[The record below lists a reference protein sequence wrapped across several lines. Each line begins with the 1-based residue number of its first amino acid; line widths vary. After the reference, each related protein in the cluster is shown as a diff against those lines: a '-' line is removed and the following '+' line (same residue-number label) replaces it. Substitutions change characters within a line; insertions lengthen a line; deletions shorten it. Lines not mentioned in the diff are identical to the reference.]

1 MGMDLSEFQ
10 RRRLEY
16 ANKTKT
22 RDLERMNLGQGVDDT
37 PWYVKVLEEMVID
50 FIERLE
56 AMEELMK
63 PAPEKETPKGPG
75 HKFS

>member
-1 MGMDLSEFQ
+1 MELPEFQ

-16 ANKTKT
+16 ANKAKI
-22 RDLERMNLGQGVDDT
+22 RDTERMNMGSGVDDT

-63 PAPEKETPKGPG
+63 PAPEEEKPKGPG
-75 HKFS
+75 NRFR